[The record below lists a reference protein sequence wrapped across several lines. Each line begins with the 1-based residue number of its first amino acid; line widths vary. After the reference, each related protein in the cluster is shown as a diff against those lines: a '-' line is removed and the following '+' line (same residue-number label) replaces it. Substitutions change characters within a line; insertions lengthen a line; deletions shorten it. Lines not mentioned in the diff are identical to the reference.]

1 MARPREFEETV
12 VLDAAVECFW
22 NRGFEATSVR
32 DLIHRTGLTGASIYN
47 AFGDKR
53 ALYRK
58 SLDHYVAKSIGDR
71 IARCETLAPLEAIGA
86 FLDEIVRRS
95 LEDPNCKGCMLV
107 NASLEVAP
115 HDSAFR
121 DAVAEVLVWME
132 TFFLTQVRLG
142 QADGS
147 VSRAL
152 PAEGMAHNLL
162 SVLMGIRVLA
172 RVRPEP
178 ALLEGAVAAAMAM
191 LRRD

>member
-1 MARPREFEETV
+1 
-12 VLDAAVECFW
+12 
-22 NRGFEATSVR
+22 
-32 DLIHRTGLTGASIYN
+32 
-47 AFGDKR
+47 
-53 ALYRK
+53 
-58 SLDHYVAKSIGDR
+58 
-71 IARCETLAPLEAIGA
+71 
-86 FLDEIVRRS
+86 
-95 LEDPNCKGCMLV
+95 
-107 NASLEVAP
+107 
-115 HDSAFR
+115 
-121 DAVAEVLVWME
+121 ME